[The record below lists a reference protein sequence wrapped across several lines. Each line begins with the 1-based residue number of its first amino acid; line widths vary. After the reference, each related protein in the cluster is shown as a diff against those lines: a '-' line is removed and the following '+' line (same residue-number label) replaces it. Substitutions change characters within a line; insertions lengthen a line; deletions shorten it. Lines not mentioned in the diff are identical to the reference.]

1 MSVIPEKDF
10 IIIIIIISVK
20 ITEKGERGI
29 NIPISSEQ
37 AEQAL

>member
-10 IIIIIIISVK
+10 IVIIIISVK

>member
-10 IIIIIIISVK
+10 IVIIIISVK
-20 ITEKGERGI
+20 IIEKGERGI

>member
-10 IIIIIIISVK
+10 IIIIIISVK

>member
-10 IIIIIIISVK
+10 IVIIIISVK
-20 ITEKGERGI
+20 ITEKGERSI

>member
-10 IIIIIIISVK
+10 IIIIIISVK
-20 ITEKGERGI
+20 VTEKGERGI
-29 NIPISSEQ
+29 NIPKSSEQ

>member
-29 NIPISSEQ
+29 NILKSSEQ